1 MAASLDDLLD
11 ELRTMTAVLE
21 DIRDNGAGAGGGA
34 GQSGGAATQGASGKA
49 SSGGPGILGSIGK
62 FGSQVRDGIKFAE
75 DVSDFTGL
83 SEGLRQSNL
92 GASEG
97 QAFESG
103 QRSLAR
109 NVSTLPFGGVFAAN
123 TQNEFASQDR
133 AQQSVSSIVESVART
148 GGKFSDESITTALK
162 RQNEIEANVQD
173 AKKQVSRLSAGAGEA
188 GLAEAVGEDI
198 ANATAMGEALA
209 KIIPQL
215 YGMSAALGALLG
227 SR

>member
-75 DVSDFTGL
+75 DVSDFSGL

-92 GASEG
+92 GASGG